1 MDENKQPAASAQ
13 KPDLNQLLAE
23 KRERLKILE
32 GEFGRLG
39 QSLDEE
45 FYSDLANQL
54 TPEELELRF
63 DDDPTAFAKAIE
75 ARKEAFKAERLGA
88 SEEELNALRQEVGAL
103 NDQSEIE
110 AARQEFLSAHPEANL
125 DELNAYVKEG
135 NLTGKQLAELNAQP
149 DYLSAFE
156 YAYSVMV
163 EKAPKPKP
171 KPESEPP
178 RMPPSQDLGAGGA
191 PSEVAPVEDEYL
203 KALGV
208 R

>member
-32 GEFGRLG
+32 GEFGQLG

-75 ARKEAFKAERLGA
+75 AKKEAFKAERLGA

-110 AARQEFLSAHPEANL
+110 AARQEFLSAHPEVNL

-156 YAYSVMV
+156 YVYGAMTGGASKTAAD
-163 EKAPKPKP
+163 KAPAL
-171 KPESEPP
+171 
-178 RMPPSQDLGAGGA
+178 PPSQDLGAGGA